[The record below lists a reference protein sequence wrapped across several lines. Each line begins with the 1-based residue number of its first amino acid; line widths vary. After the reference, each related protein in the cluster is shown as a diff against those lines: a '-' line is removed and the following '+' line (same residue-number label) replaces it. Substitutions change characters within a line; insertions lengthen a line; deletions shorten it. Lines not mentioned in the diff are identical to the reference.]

1 MRKTHWM
8 CMTVGMCL
16 GFVAGVGLII
26 LQMKYGTGPVTGDI
40 TAQADGGSVLE
51 EPKVI
56 GGEDDPSEDDPTDPE
71 ALPAP
76 RVEQTP
82 EQTTNTPTEEPGT
95 QEATPGAGEAAA
107 NVAEAGPA
115 NTEPEPVATPPHAEA
130 VTAPEPIAAPQAP
143 PTTVT
148 PAAPIIVTLP
158 EEHKPARR
166 KHHEAQGPV
175 PYIGNYDC
183 TLDEQGG
190 LTLPA
195 EVHEILDTPRPRIL
209 YIAPAA
215 AEHTLWVFTASG
227 LRRFVRQRD
236 ALPASEKEEKER
248 RLWYSKV
255 AQVDVGADGHF
266 QIPMD
271 LIDDAGLKKDL
282 VLVGVNDHFEIWDA
296 DRWDAYTG
304 AEPGEGMTLTDVKD
318 MLETVIEHVVG
329 KVDVPLP
336 VNVSSPDP
344 AERMKELLN
353 GSDESNDARQLG
365 DEPDRVWY
373 ITQPSHLNPQ
383 RIHGG
388 IQ

>member
-1 MRKTHWM
+1 M

-26 LQMKYGTGPVTGDI
+26 LQMKYGTGSVTGGI
-40 TAQADGGSVLE
+40 TAQADETSVLE
-51 EPKVI
+51 EPKAI
-56 GGEDDPSEDDPTDPE
+56 GEGEDPSEEPTTEDPE
-71 ALPAP
+71 TLPAP
-76 RVEQTP
+76 HVEQAP
-82 EQTTNTPTEEPGT
+82 PQATEDPGT
-95 QEATPGAGEAAA
+95 QEATANTSQEPA
-107 NVAEAGPA
+107 NVVEPGPA
-115 NTEPEPVATPPHAEA
+115 KTEPEPVSTNVDA
-130 VTAPEPIAAPQAP
+130 VVAPEPIAAPQAP

-148 PAAPIIVTLP
+148 PATPIIVTLP

-166 KHHEAQGPV
+166 KHREAQGPV

-195 EVHEILDTPRPRIL
+195 EVHEMLDTPRPRIL

-215 AEHTLWVFTASG
+215 AEHTLWLFTASG

-344 AERMKELLN
+344 AEHMKELLN

-365 DEPDRVWY
+365 DEPERVWY
-373 ITQPSHLNPQ
+373 TTQPSHLNPQ

>member
-26 LQMKYGTGPVTGDI
+26 LQMKYGTGPVTGEI

-51 EPKVI
+51 EPKAI
-56 GGEDDPSEDDPTDPE
+56 GGEDDPEDDPATTDPE
-71 ALPAP
+71 SLPAP
-76 RVEQTP
+76 HVEQTP
-82 EQTTNTPTEEPGT
+82 EQATDTPTEEPGT
-95 QEATPGAGEAAA
+95 QEPTPSAVQEPRNVVAPGA
-107 NVAEAGPA
+107 AGH
-115 NTEPEPVATPPHAEA
+115 EPEPVSTHVKA
-130 VTAPEPIAAPQAP
+130 VIAPEPIAAPQAP

-148 PAAPIIVTLP
+148 PATPIIVTLP
-158 EEHKPARR
+158 EEHKPAR
-166 KHHEAQGPV
+166 KHREAQGPV

-195 EVHEILDTPRPRIL
+195 EVHEMLDTPRPRIL
-209 YIAPAA
+209 YIAPSA

-266 QIPMD
+266 QLPMD

-318 MLETVIEHVVG
+318 MLGTIIEHVVG

-344 AERMKELLN
+344 AEHMKELLN

-373 ITQPSHLNPQ
+373 NTQPSHLNPQ
-383 RIHGG
+383 RIHDG

>member
-16 GFVAGVGLII
+16 GFVAGVALVI
-26 LQMKYGTGPVTGDI
+26 LQMKYGTGPVTGEL
-40 TAQADGGSVLE
+40 TAQAEGASVLE
-51 EPKVI
+51 EPKAI
-56 GGEDDPSEDDPTDPE
+56 GGEDDPSEDDPATDDPE

-76 RVEQTP
+76 HVEQTP
-82 EQTTNTPTEEPGT
+82 TQAGEEPGT
-95 QEATPGAGEAAA
+95 QEAAPSAGEEPGS
-107 NVAEAGPA
+107 VAEAGSA
-115 NTEPEPVATPPHAEA
+115 KTEPEPVSTNVDAATP
-130 VTAPEPIAAPQAP
+130 PEPIAAPKEKAP

-148 PAAPIIVTLP
+148 PATPIIVTLP
-158 EEHKPARR
+158 EEHKPATRR
-166 KHHEAQGPV
+166 HREPQGPV

-195 EVHEILDTPRPRIL
+195 EVHEMLDTPRPRML

-215 AEHTLWVFTASG
+215 ADHTLWVFTASG

-266 QIPMD
+266 QLPMD

-296 DRWDAYTG
+296 DRWDTYTG

-336 VNVSSPDP
+336 MNVSSPDP

-373 ITQPSHLNPQ
+373 TNQPSHLNPQ